1 MHILWGWVY
10 KKETKTLVRKTT
22 ERKIH
27 MSWEPSLRPLD
38 TWLTNGCRWRTWC
51 PKIGTGNRSL
61 LLAQYQRQGSGCIQN
76 CLRKNSKPW
85 VWLNWKEDRDL
96 LIMSAM
102 GKFEDSGRNY
112 SESLTSLGMIPLS
125 DNKKCGL
132 PSEVVEET
140 PPLRGK

>member
-1 MHILWGWVY
+1 M
-10 KKETKTLVRKTT
+10 
-22 ERKIH
+22 
-27 MSWEPSLRPLD
+27 
-38 TWLTNGCRWRTWC
+38 
-51 PKIGTGNRSL
+51 GNRSL

-102 GKFEDSGRNY
+102 GKFEDSGRNC

-125 DNKKCGL
+125 DNKQFGL
-132 PSEVVEET
+132 PSDVVVEET
-140 PPLRGK
+140 PPQRGKKKYMTTRGSRLIPTLRIMSPHRVRRRSLGELGAERSPSKITTQLLT